1 VFASTAAFGSAV
13 ATGAAA
19 SISAVTSAD
28 TRVEIFPEVAIV
40 CAD

>member
-19 SISAVTSAD
+19 SMAAMTSAH
-28 TRVEIFPEVAIV
+28 TRVEIFLEVAIV